1 MGSGLSCAGERQRA
15 AITLGS
21 VPREE
26 AAGAVSIPQARR
38 LGEVR
43 KERWD
48 KPVLRERWVPEHG
61 CSELL
66 CRTGVVLSCGNRLWV
81 TFSNHPFSCA
91 RLKTQRGHVW

>member
-1 MGSGLSCAGERQRA
+1 MPVGSGLSCAGERQRA
-15 AITLGS
+15 AITLGRS
-21 VPREE
+21 VLREE
-26 AAGAVSIPQARR
+26 AAGAVSIPRARR

-48 KPVLRERWVPEHG
+48 KPVLRERRVPVHG

-81 TFSNHPFSCA
+81 TFSNDPFSCA
-91 RLKTQRGHVW
+91 RLKT